1 MSVKYSFED
10 HIINRQY
17 EAEQAMLA
25 KFEAGNYTIANPLVT
40 YNAYLVNPLSAVV
53 CFNTEKETAVTVT
66 VLGKTPQGN
75 ISHTFPKAKKHV
87 LPIVGLYSDYQ
98 NRIEIR
104 AYRGE
109 SNIITID
116 VPDVFDGKEV
126 ILWIPLLS
134 IYRTTSSWY
143 LRQARIWQSDLTM
156 RVMRDGI

>member
-17 EAEQAMLA
+17 EAEQAML
-25 KFEAGNYTIANPLVT
+25 KEFEAGNYTIANPLVT

-87 LPIVGLYSDYQ
+87 LPIVDCIPIIRTELRSGLTAVNQHYHHRCAG
-98 NRIEIR
+98 RI
-104 AYRGE
+104 
-109 SNIITID
+109 
-116 VPDVFDGKEV
+116 
-126 ILWIPLLS
+126 
-134 IYRTTSSWY
+134 
-143 LRQARIWQSDLTM
+143 
-156 RVMRDGI
+156 